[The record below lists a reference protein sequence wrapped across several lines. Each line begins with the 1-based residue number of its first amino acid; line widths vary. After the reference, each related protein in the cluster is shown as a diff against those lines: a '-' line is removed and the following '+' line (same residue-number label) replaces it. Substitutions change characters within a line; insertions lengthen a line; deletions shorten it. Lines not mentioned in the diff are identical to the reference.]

1 MPINTPTLGSGTTL
15 RLHDGGS
22 PGSYATVAYAIQISG
37 PDQENPLVDITHL
50 ASTAREYIA
59 GLTDGGEV
67 TITGHLT
74 EDATVNDVAGL
85 EYVFTQ
91 KLTRLFQI
99 TPASATRRIQ
109 FSAIITRFR
118 FSDFTAD
125 DTMKFEATLK
135 ITGAVTRPNVA

>member
-1 MPINTPTLGSGTTL
+1 MPINSPTLGSGTTL
-15 RLHDGGS
+15 QLHDGTS
-22 PGSYATVAYAIQISG
+22 TYATVAYAIELQG
-37 PDQENPLVDITHL
+37 PNQENPLVDITHL

-74 EDATVNDVAGL
+74 EDATVNDTSGL

-99 TPASATRRIQ
+99 TPANATKRIR
-109 FSAIITRFR
+109 FSAIITRFN
-118 FSDFTAD
+118 FTGFTAD